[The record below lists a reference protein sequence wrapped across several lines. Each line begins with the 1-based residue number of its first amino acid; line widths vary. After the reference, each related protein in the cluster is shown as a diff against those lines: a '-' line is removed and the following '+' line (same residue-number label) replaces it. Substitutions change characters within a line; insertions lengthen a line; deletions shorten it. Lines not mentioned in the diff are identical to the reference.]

1 MAWQYIGDGEW
12 YDPVTGEYAYGD
24 AGSSGSLGS
33 NGSNWTSGNTADLN
47 NNSNDNLQSWATK
60 LGYSGNVTPLDRT
73 FTTSTTS
80 NTSSGYDASALPA
93 DFDVTTYAYLNP
105 GLVTYYNEIIQK
117 PEIYSDYWGRSITEI
132 PSLEEFLKEHYVRSG
147 AKEGRKYKQDAAAT
161 TEDEGGGD
169 YSYSSSDSGGGGGG
183 YSISGSSG
191 LSSYASWVSSL
202 LANAK
207 SAEQEATEKQAFQ
220 YARQSLSYAANAL
233 TDLEKAR
240 AEGAATG
247 QLSDE
252 EKALFDEIES
262 NSLQILKDEL
272 AEVTA
277 EDLDAAIVDLV
288 NRGVLNGT
296 VGRNMMK
303 EIASENLKAYSN
315 AAASVISSLDTSQLG
330 YMQNKA
336 NQFIQREANLLGI
349 GENAYETAAQSNIS
363 NLALGLNSVLAL
375 AGLASNQAIAEAQLA
390 SAWDIANLEAE
401 TSWDIANLN
410 ASTSLSVA
418 GLYANAANWQ
428 AQLSANTSRYGYD
441 VNAATALAVARM
453 QANAANKASGYGL
466 VGDIVGALAQVLGS
480 NSVGN
485 FFNNL

>member
-1 MAWQYIGDGEW
+1 MA
-12 YDPVTGEYAYGD
+12 T
-24 AGSSGSLGS
+24 
-33 NGSNWTSGNTADLN
+33 
-47 NNSNDNLQSWATK
+47 
-60 LGYSGNVTPLDRT
+60 
-73 FTTSTTS
+73 
-80 NTSSGYDASALPA
+80 GYDESALPS
-93 DFDVTTYAYLNP
+93 DFDVTTYEYLNP
-105 GLVTYYNEIIQK
+105 DLVTYYNEIK
-117 PEIYSDYWGRSITEI
+117 DNPNVYSDYWGRSITEV
-132 PSLEEFLKEHYVRSG
+132 PSLTEFLKEHYVRSG
-147 AKEGRKYKQDAAAT
+147 SNTGRKYKLDAAAT

-183 YSISGSSG
+183 GSSISESSG
-191 LSSYASWVSSL
+191 LSSYSAMISSM

-207 SAEQEATEKQAFQ
+207 SPEQEATEKQAFQ

-272 AEVTA
+272 AEVTE

-296 VGRNMMK
+296 VGQNMMK

-315 AAASVISSLDTSQLG
+315 AAASIVSSLDTSQLG

-336 NQFIQREANLLGI
+336 NQFITREASLLGI
-349 GENAYETAAQSNIS
+349 GANAYETAAQSNIS

-390 SAWDIANLEAE
+390 SAWDIASLEAS
-401 TSWDIANLN
+401 TSMNIANLN
-410 ASTSLSVA
+410 SATSLNVA
-418 GLYANAANWQ
+418 GLYSNAANWQ
-428 AQLSANTSRYGYD
+428 AALSANTSTYGYD
-441 VNAATALAVARM
+441 LNAATALAVAGM
-453 QANAANKASGYGL
+453 QANAANTASTYSLWGDFAKGL
-466 VGDIVGALAQVLGS
+466 GTVLGS
-480 NSVGN
+480 NWFGN
-485 FFNNL
+485 WATG

>member
-24 AGSSGSLGS
+24 AGSFGTLSGSDYQ
-33 NGSNWTSGNTADLN
+33 TI
-47 NNSNDNLQSWATK
+47 
-60 LGYSGNVTPLDRT
+60 PI
-73 FTTSTTS
+73 TTSS
-80 NTSSGYDASALPA
+80 GSSSGYDASSLPS
-93 DFDVTTYAYLNP
+93 DFDVTTYEYLNP
-105 GLVTYYNEIIQK
+105 DLVTYYNEIIQK

-132 PSLEEFLKEHYVRSG
+132 PSKEEFLKEHYVRSG
-147 AKEGRKYKQDAAAT
+147 AKEGRKYKQDAAAS
-161 TEDEGGGD
+161 EESGGD
-169 YSYSSSDSGGGGGG
+169 WSGSSSSSGGGGGG
-183 YSISGSSG
+183 GGTSYGIRTSSG
-191 LSSYASWVSSL
+191 LSSYEAMVKEM

-207 SAEQEATEKQAFQ
+207 SPEQEATEKQAFQ

-272 AEVTA
+272 AEVTE

-296 VGRNMMK
+296 VGRNMIK

-349 GENAYETAAQSNIS
+349 GQNAYETAAQSNIS
-363 NLALGLNSVLAL
+363 NLALGLNSVLAI

-410 ASTSLSVA
+410 ASTSLGVA

-428 AQLSANTSRYGYD
+428 AQLSANTSIYGID
-441 VNAATALAVARM
+441 MNAATALAIAQM
-453 QANAANKASGYGL
+453 QANAANKASAYSLWGDFAKGL
-466 VGDIVGALAQVLGS
+466 GTVLGS
-480 NSVGN
+480 NWFGDWYS
-485 FFNNL
+485 NL

>member
-1 MAWQYIGDGEW
+1 MAWTYHDNLNAWYNADTGEW
-12 YDPVTGEYAYGD
+12 SWGSQEPTGSGGGNASGG
-24 AGSSGSLGS
+24 GSS
-33 NGSNWTSGNTADLN
+33 SG
-47 NNSNDNLQSWATK
+47 
-60 LGYSGNVTPLDRT
+60 
-73 FTTSTTS
+73 
-80 NTSSGYDASALPA
+80 SGYDASSLPS
-93 DFDVTTYAYLNP
+93 DFDVTTYEYLNP
-105 GLVTYYNEIIQK
+105 DLVTFYNEIK
-117 PEIYSDYWGRSITEI
+117 DNPNVYSDYWGRSITEV
-132 PSLEEFLKEHYVRSG
+132 PSLTEFLKEHYVRSG
-147 AKEGRKYKQDAAAT
+147 ANEGRKYKQDAAAS
-161 TEDEGGGD
+161 EESGGD
-169 YSYSSSDSGGGGGG
+169 WSGSSSSSGGGGGG
-183 YSISGSSG
+183 GGTSYGIRTSSG
-191 LSSYASWVSSL
+191 LSSYEAMVKEM

-207 SAEQEATEKQAFQ
+207 SPEQEATEKQAFE
-220 YARQSLSYAANAL
+220 YAKQSLSYAANAL
-233 TDLEKAR
+233 TDLEAAR

-349 GENAYETAAQSNIS
+349 GQNAYETAAQSNIS
-363 NLALGLNSVLAL
+363 NLALGLNSVLAI

-410 ASTSLSVA
+410 ASTSLGVA

-428 AQLSANTSRYGYD
+428 AQLSANTSTYGID
-441 VNAATALAVARM
+441 MNAATALAVAGM
-453 QANAANKASGYGL
+453 QANAANTASAYSLWGDFAKGL
-466 VGDIVGALAQVLGS
+466 GTVLGS
-480 NSVGN
+480 NWFGN
-485 FFNNL
+485 WYSNL